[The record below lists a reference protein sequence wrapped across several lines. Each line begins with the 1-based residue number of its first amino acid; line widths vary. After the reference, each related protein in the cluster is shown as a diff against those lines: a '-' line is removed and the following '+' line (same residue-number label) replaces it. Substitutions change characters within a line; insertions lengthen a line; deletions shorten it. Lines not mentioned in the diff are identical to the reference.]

1 MTRIE
6 TTFNTLREQN
16 KKALIP
22 YVMAGD
28 PNPSVT
34 VSLLHELVDHGAD
47 IIEVGLPF
55 SDPMADG
62 ETIASQASEHW
73 QVAPVLAKRL
83 RW

>member
-28 PNPSVT
+28 T
-34 VSLLHELVDHGAD
+34 R
-47 IIEVGLPF
+47 I
-55 SDPMADG
+55 
-62 ETIASQASEHW
+62 
-73 QVAPVLAKRL
+73 
-83 RW
+83 

>member
-6 TTFNTLREQN
+6 TTFNTLRAQN

-28 PNPSVT
+28 PNPTVT

-47 IIEVGLPF
+47 IIEVGLP
-55 SDPMADG
+55 
-62 ETIASQASEHW
+62 
-73 QVAPVLAKRL
+73 
-83 RW
+83 

>member
-1 MTRIE
+1 MTTRIE

-34 VSLLHELVDHGAD
+34 VSLLHELVDTAQTSSKLACHFPTPWQT
-47 IIEVGLPF
+47 VKL
-55 SDPMADG
+55 SH
-62 ETIASQASEHW
+62 SQASAH
-73 QVAPVLAKRL
+73 
-83 RW
+83 